1 MEHNANRKAPEAW
14 WQLRGAFLALRV
26 LTNTGLVVGARV
38 GSEPVNGVD
47 QRIGLQN

>member
-1 MEHNANRKAPEAW
+1 MGRNVNRKAPEAL
-14 WQLRGAFLALRV
+14 WQLLGAFRALRV

-38 GSEPVNGVD
+38 GSEPVHGVD